1 MTAEEALAAL
11 KKARD
16 TAEGWLRIAEI
27 LDQVRDSDVGGRRG
41 KLSVSFIEEAAK
53 ASRYAPTILRRMSA
67 VRIFLAEF
75 DRAHPNLKFR
85 ERLNGNTAQFS
96 KLELFARLHKVA
108 PEKALEIAGAVADG
122 SLTQKTLDLIY
133 REASGRPLPG
143 HLNQDPFGGALAAP
157 AAKPIGKP
165 RKPFL
170 TAFQETCWDALQK
183 DIGKLC
189 GEGDVR
195 LSRDYRFTYFTPF
208 AVAVGVKDF
217 GIEFVDGFY
226 PVTLPAEPRQ
236 AELSKVL
243 KEVAFQAPFFRRF
256 WIAMQQNE
264 FTSTNIEE
272 ALAAIDL
279 NAVSVAILDGGQ
291 LKVRRKACK
300 VPKNQRQLRVAT
312 EILEAGIPAE
322 SVKLR
327 YPPRTQS

>member
-16 TAEGWLRIAEI
+16 TAEGWQRIAEI

-53 ASRYAPTILRRMSA
+53 ASRYAPAVLRRMSA

-75 DRAHPNLKFR
+75 DQAHPNLKFC
-85 ERLNGNTAQFS
+85 ECLDGNTAQFS

-122 SLTQKTLDLIY
+122 SLTQKAIDLIY

-143 HLNQDPFGGALAAP
+143 YLNQDPFGSTLVAP

-165 RKPFL
+165 HKPFP
-170 TAFQETCWDALQK
+170 TAFHEACWDALKK
-183 DIGKLC
+183 DVRKLC

-195 LSRDYRFTYFTPF
+195 LSREYRFTYFTPF

-226 PVTLPAEPRQ
+226 PLALPLTPTHAHLNREI
-236 AELSKVL
+236 
-243 KEVAFQAPFFRRF
+243 KEIAFQSPFFRRF
-256 WIAMQQNE
+256 WLLTLDIVSARKLLELLAPLGLTSLGTAVLQDYQ
-264 FTSTNIEE
+264 FTIQHNDTTLTSP
-272 ALAAIDL
+272 
-279 NAVSVAILDGGQ
+279 Q
-291 LKVRRKACK
+291 LQAYISS
-300 VPKNQRQLRVAT
+300 
-312 EILEAGIPAE
+312 EILEEGIP
-322 SVKLR
+322 R
-327 YPPRTQS
+327 R

>member
-53 ASRYAPTILRRMSA
+53 ASRYAPAILRRMSA

-85 ERLNGNTAQFS
+85 ERLDGNTAQFS

-108 PEKALEIAGAVADG
+108 PERALEIAGAIADG

-133 REASGRPLPG
+133 REASGRPLPS
-143 HLNQDPFGGALAAP
+143 HLNRDPFDGVPAFPDAKPAGQRNK
-157 AAKPIGKP
+157 AAKVFPT
-165 RKPFL
+165 PFHE
-170 TAFQETCWDALQK
+170 ACWEALK
-183 DIGKLC
+183 KNVAKLS

-217 GIEFVDGFY
+217 GIEFVDGYFA
-226 PVTLPAEPRQ
+226 VGLPTGASRAQ
-236 AELSKVL
+236 FCRVL
-243 KEVAFQAPFFRRF
+243 KEIAFQAPFFRRF
-256 WIAMQQNE
+256 WLLAPPDAENRIHELVASGLTPVGCVEIRQ
-264 FTSTNIEE
+264 S
-272 ALAAIDL
+272 AL
-279 NAVSVAILDGGQ
+279 NV
-291 LKVRRKACK
+291 K
-300 VPKNQRQLRVAT
+300 RVAT
-312 EILEAGIPAE
+312 ALPSTQQQARIMIEILEKGIPLHA
-322 SVKLR
+322 
-327 YPPRTQS
+327 PPN